1 MEKRRVL
8 AMSVPL
14 KPKALILTGDGIN
27 CEIETKQAF
36 LEAQFDADIFHMNDL
51 ISQQMDMDQLS
62 SLYQV
67 VALPGGFSYGDDIY
81 SGKILALKLK
91 YGLKWDFNLYVKRG
105 GLVLG
110 ICNGFQA
117 LIRLGL
123 FTKEVSITHNQGG
136 AFINRWVKVTPHSK
150 KSVWMK
156 GLGTIDLP
164 IRHGEGRIVFQSDHK
179 SEVLAKLDR
188 MGMMCL
194 QYTNN
199 PNGSEESLAGLCD
212 ISGRILGMMP
222 HPEAFVRWTAH
233 PEWTKSPDRAGAP
246 GDGLL
251 LFKNA
256 YEAALA
262 AL

>member
-1 MEKRRVL
+1 
-8 AMSVPL
+8 MSTPQ
-14 KPKALILTGDGIN
+14 KPRALIITGDGIN
-27 CEIETKQAF
+27 CEQETRQAF
-36 LEAQFDADIFHMNDL
+36 RAAQFEADIFHLNELMVQNMSIDE
-51 ISQQMDMDQLS
+51 LS
-62 SLYQV
+62 TKYHV
-67 VALPGGFSYGDDIY
+67 VALPGGFSFGDDIF

-91 YGLKWDFNLYVKRG
+91 FGLKWDFNQFVKRG

-123 FTKEVSITHNQGG
+123 FSKEVSITHNKKGS
-136 AFINRWVKVTPHSK
+136 FINQWVKVTPHSK
-150 KSVWMK
+150 KSVWVK
-156 GLGTIDLP
+156 GMGAIDLP
-164 IRHGEGRIVFQSDHK
+164 IRHGEGRIVLQSDHK

-194 QYTNN
+194 QYTDN
-199 PNGSEESLAGLCD
+199 PNGSEEGLAGLCD
-212 ISGRILGMMP
+212 ISGRILGLMP
-222 HPEAFVRWTAH
+222 HPEAFIRWTAH
-233 PEWTKSPDRAGAP
+233 PEWSKSPDRAGAP

-262 AL
+262 SK